1 MPLCRAH
8 YLELIYRQQQ
18 AQPGGSSTT
27 PEP

>member
-18 AQPGGSSTT
+18 GQPGGLSTT
-27 PEP
+27 P